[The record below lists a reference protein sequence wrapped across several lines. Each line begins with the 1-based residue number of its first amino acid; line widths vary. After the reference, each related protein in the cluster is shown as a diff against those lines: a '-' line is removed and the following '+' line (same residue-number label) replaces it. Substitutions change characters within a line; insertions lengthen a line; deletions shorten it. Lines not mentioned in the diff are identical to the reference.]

1 MNQLIFYNSFDIF
14 VDTKNKDKLSLI
26 PGGNNF
32 RHFFHIFSKN
42 ITFVDRTYTV
52 TSPLKCEILPHLQMP
67 KFEEYSRHYYDIC
80 DERAIQLY
88 NQAVE
93 SRRKLLVMYSGGI
106 DSTLILCSLLK
117 NINEKELKE
126 NTIVLLSDLSIQ
138 ENLNF
143 YYDHV
148 GKKFNCVSS
157 YKFPYYIGD
166 DKFLFISGENAD
178 QLFGSQATGVYAV
191 DKDYRIV
198 FEPLEKTEG
207 TIIDWMA
214 SRCGDK
220 ESGEKM
226 YFTLKKITD
235 NAPIKIDSIFKYFW
249 WLNFTT
255 KWQSVYVRML
265 PFSRN
270 KQTLKLE
277 ENYTTFYHTKDFQ
290 LWAMNNANCEL
301 RSQHGK
307 PTGKQVAKEYIFDYN
322 GDLDYLN
329 KPKIGSL
336 SSLFKN
342 KSTSTYIDSE
352 LNYFNDYPNESFYNY
367 NNDFV

>member
-14 VDTKNKDKLSLI
+14 VDTKNTHKLSKV
-26 PGGNNF
+26 PGGQSF
-32 RHFFHIFSKN
+32 SHFFNIFSKN
-42 ITFVDRTYTV
+42 ITFVDRTNTV
-52 TSPLKCEILPHLQMP
+52 SIPLNCKTLPHLEMP
-67 KFEEYSRHYYDIC
+67 AFETYSKHYYDIC

-93 SRRKLLVMYSGGI
+93 SGKKLVVMYSGGI
-106 DSTLILCSLLK
+106 DSSLILCALLK

-143 YYDHV
+143 YYDHIE
-148 GKKFNCVSS
+148 KKFNCVSS
-157 YKFPYYIGD
+157 YKFPYYIGN

-178 QLFGSQATGVYAV
+178 QLFGSQATGAYAV
-191 DKDYRIV
+191 DKNYDIV

-207 TIIDWMA
+207 TIIDWMYK
-214 SRCGDK
+214 RCGDK
-220 ESGEKM
+220 VSGEKM

-235 NAPIKIDSIFKYFW
+235 AAPIEIDNAFKYFW

-270 KQTLKLE
+270 KHTLKLE

-290 LWAMNNANCEL
+290 LWAMNNAITEL
-301 RSQHGK
+301 RGQHGK
-307 PTGKQVAKEYIFDYN
+307 AIGKQVAKDYIFDYN

-342 KSTSTYIDSE
+342 KSTSTYIDSKM
-352 LNYFNDYPNESFYNY
+352 NYSNDYPNESFYNY
-367 NNDFV
+367 NNDFL

>member
-32 RHFFHIFSKN
+32 SHFFHIFSKN
-42 ITFVDRTYTV
+42 ITFVDRTHTI
-52 TSPLKCEILPHLQMP
+52 TSPLNCKILPHLQMP
-67 KFEEYSRHYYDIC
+67 AYEEYSKHYYDIC

-93 SRRKLLVMYSGGI
+93 SGKKLVVMYSGGI
-106 DSTLILCSLLK
+106 DSTLILCALLK

-148 GKKFNCVSS
+148 VKKFNCVPS
-157 YKFPYYIGD
+157 YKFPYYIGN
-166 DKFLFISGENAD
+166 DKFLFTSGENAD
-178 QLFGSQATGVYAV
+178 QLFGSQATGAYTM
-191 DKDYRIV
+191 DKDYDIV
-198 FEPLEKTEG
+198 FEPLEKTES
-207 TIIDWMA
+207 TIIDWMTD
-214 SRCGDK
+214 RCGDK
-220 ESGEKM
+220 VNGEKI

-235 NAPIKIDSIFKYFW
+235 AAPVKIDNAFKYFW

-265 PFSRN
+265 PFSKN
-270 KQTLKLE
+270 KHTLKLE
-277 ENYTTFYHTKDFQ
+277 ENYTTFYHTKNFQ
-290 LWAMNNANCEL
+290 LWALNNICEK
-301 RSQHGK
+301 SN
-307 PTGKQVAKEYIFDYN
+307 PKQVAKEYIFDYN

-342 KSTSTYIDSE
+342 KSTSTYIDCE
-352 LNYFNDYPNESFYNY
+352 MNYNNDYPNESFYNY